1 VQAERDVLDH
11 LVDIGGDDRLQ
22 RRRIG
27 AAADRYGERRPRLGE
42 AAAQRP
48 EEGNLK
54 DRVADEMILGM
65 DQDGVNA
72 LQTIALRW
80 WLCSVVLFIGG
91 LITDFRGVPQ
101 YIHWSCQYSGPAVA
115 GRPRGWEF

>member
-22 RRRIG
+22 RRRIS

-80 WLCSVVLFIGG
+80 WLLFIGG

-101 YIHWSCQYSGPAVA
+101 YIHWSCQYFGPAVA
-115 GRPRGWEF
+115 GRPRGREF